1 MASGIR
7 EKIIETAWKL
17 FHEKGFG
24 DTTIND
30 IIREAGISKGTFYY
44 YFRSKDN
51 LLDTLSVI
59 LDAEYE
65 KLAAELPDDMNSF
78 DKLIKINYVVHT
90 YINDNIDYRLLAYL
104 YSSQIT
110 KDITSTSL
118 MDRNR
123 FYFRFLEQI
132 IEEGRKRGELTEDLS
147 VYETVKYYSLEEIDQ
162 LITAVSV
169 LSGCNCIDIRIPF
182 NHEVTVITGSSLVTD
197 INYINSSVELSDG
210 DRIYRILKTIL
221 SEVEFR
227 TVADGTVSHK
237 VRQYESP

>member
-65 KLAAELPDDMNSF
+65 KLAAELPNDMNSF

-147 VYETVKYYSLEEIDQ
+147 VYETVKYYSLEER
-162 LITAVSV
+162 A
-169 LSGCNCIDIRIPF
+169 
-182 NHEVTVITGSSLVTD
+182 LVTD
-197 INYINSSVELSDG
+197 WCMNNGGYHLGEYSKKMFPMMIEGI
-210 DRIYRILKTIL
+210 RKR
-221 SEVEFR
+221 
-227 TVADGTVSHK
+227 
-237 VRQYESP
+237 